1 MPVMNG
7 YDLTRAIRQH
17 EQTLQRPPCTILG
30 FTANAQPEERLR
42 CKKSGMNDCL
52 FKPIS
57 LTLLSQRLNAIDPPY
72 QKSEII
78 NIESL
83 YALSGRDESRIKRL
97 LEELLRSNRDDLQS
111 LLELPLTEDPE
122 PFNNLAHRIKGAAR
136 IVGAHDLI
144 KQCEALEQASPATL
158 PACRTAMQ
166 RAMESLE
173 QAMVNELSKGG

>member
-17 EQTLQRPPCTILG
+17 EQALQRPPCTILG

-42 CKKSGMNDCL
+42 CKQSGMDDCL

-57 LTLLSQRLNAIDPPY
+57 LTLLSQRLNAIDPPD
-72 QKSEII
+72 QKPEII

-83 YALSGRDESRIKRL
+83 YSLSGRDESKTKRL
-97 LEELLRSNRDDLQS
+97 LEELLRSNRDDLES
-111 LLELPLTEDPE
+111 LLKLPLTEDPE

-136 IVGAHDLI
+136 IVGAQDLI
-144 KQCEALEQASPATL
+144 EQCEALEQASPSTL
-158 PACRTAMQ
+158 QACRAAVQ

-173 QAMVNELSKGG
+173 EAMVNELAKGD